1 MDQQCG
7 LVRVE
12 VRPRKRG
19 RPAKKR
25 WIEVRLPNGAVV
37 RVHRGADPQIARDL
51 VAAVAA
57 LPAAHG
63 GP

>member
-1 MDQQCG
+1 MDQQFG

-12 VRPRKRG
+12 VRPRTRG

-25 WIEVRLPNGAVV
+25 WVEVRLPNGAVV
-37 RVHRGADPQIARDL
+37 RVHRGADAQVARDL

-57 LPAAHG
+57 LPASRG